1 VEKWRE
7 PHPVTQETGP
17 SEDRATAQDDSS
29 SSSATGEQPDFRQIA
44 PPPLAKAR
52 TITDAQMEMGATP
65 YGFGASSPTSSGDPQ
80 QPVQRPSHFHVAA
93 VASERVRLR
102 WRLPVPLGKSGGH
115 VWFRILARDTRARCW
130 EHLVW
135 FDEGHAGRYSKSKP
149 PCGVSVA
156 LSRVVGVAPGYSV
169 RLDGSCDF
177 QLDFT
182 GLEVGKA
189 YEFMVQRVNDSGY
202 PLTPFSS
209 PIVASIP
216 RRPQILWVQ
225 EHRVWAMALAPILLL
240 CVQTLSAAERFQA
253 GHPFQL
259 VVILLTVPL
268 SWILA
273 RRGLY
278 GARGASF
285 LIWAE
290 RGNCLQALIL
300 FLVSCVQPLALP
312 ALEEI
317 AGAGSRWDEP
327 GTQIYSE
334 RRGLAIHVSPKRIKR
349 MGSIS
354 DTMDA
359 ILEDEGQA
367 CSACGA
373 SSAPSGPRVSQPIA
387 FACAALLRDVPVL
400 VAAAVASSHL
410 LHAAASVASAVAVL
424 SGLWIACRSKDAKSM
439 TFEDSVDASRNS
451 DGVVH
456 ITWRSKHADRGS
468 WLVCARPEMPP
479 TQERQWQLLKVLE
492 NSESLRMRTP
502 GEPTHECCLRG
513 LPTDALV
520 IEVQAVFGPGKCK
533 LLGSA
538 SIPAVAKAA
547 RATV

>member
-1 VEKWRE
+1 
-7 PHPVTQETGP
+7 
-17 SEDRATAQDDSS
+17 
-29 SSSATGEQPDFRQIA
+29 
-44 PPPLAKAR
+44 
-52 TITDAQMEMGATP
+52 
-65 YGFGASSPTSSGDPQ
+65 
-80 QPVQRPSHFHVAA
+80 
-93 VASERVRLR
+93 
-102 WRLPVPLGKSGGH
+102 
-115 VWFRILARDTRARCW
+115 
-130 EHLVW
+130 
-135 FDEGHAGRYSKSKP
+135 
-149 PCGVSVA
+149 
-156 LSRVVGVAPGYSV
+156 
-169 RLDGSCDF
+169 
-177 QLDFT
+177 
-182 GLEVGKA
+182 
-189 YEFMVQRVNDSGY
+189 MVQRVNDSGF

-240 CVQTLSAAERFQA
+240 CIQTLSAAERFQA
-253 GHPFQL
+253 GYPFQL
-259 VVILLTVPL
+259 VVILLTIPL

-317 AGAGSRWDEP
+317 AGAGSKWDEP

-334 RRGLAIHVSPKRIKR
+334 RRGLSIHVSPKTKRIKR
-349 MGSIS
+349 VGSIS

-387 FACAALLRDVPVL
+387 FACAALLRDIPVL
-400 VAAAVASSHL
+400 IAAGVASSHL

-424 SGLWIACRSKDAKSM
+424 AGLWIAGRSKDATSM
-439 TFEDSVDASRNS
+439 TFEDVVEASRGS

-456 ITWRSKHADRGS
+456 VMWRSKHADRGS
-468 WLVCARPEMPP
+468 WLVCARPEMP
-479 TQERQWQLLKVLE
+479 THEERQWQLLKVLE

-502 GEPTHECCLRG
+502 GEPRHECSLRG
-513 LPTDALV
+513 LPADALV

-538 SIPAVAKAA
+538 SILPVAI
-547 RATV
+547 ATRDPV